1 MFGFVGFVEA
11 VGTVVEERLGAL
23 LDLERPEEVEVLGD
37 VWEAREVRQTLE
49 QVLQLVLG
57 QNMVPEV
64 EVSDP
69 ADESLGEILA
79 AVTGLVLGVEL
90 LTQHHEV
97 VDNPLDVRTRQV
109 EANAVKDSID
119 VQIGAA
125 IGSLPRLDDV
135 NPLIDGNI
143 GLFGEFDDVVAECV
157 CVRVHDVPDGRQGN
171 HLLISSQLLGILD
184 FGEVAD
190 GQASIDRV
198 DVHWGPR
205 DHVSPRHGRGK
216 VEAAKLA
223 LAIAVAGAT
232 VPLGGT

>member
-1 MFGFVGFVEA
+1 MFGGCGFVEA
-11 VGTVVEERLGAL
+11 VGTVVEERLGSL

-37 VWEAREVRQTLE
+37 VWETREVRQTLQ

-57 QNMVPEV
+57 QNVVPEV

-69 ADESLGEILA
+69 ADEPLGEILA

-143 GLFGEFDDVVAECV
+143 GLFSEFDNVFAEFV
-157 CVRVHDVPDGRQGN
+157 GVRVDDVPDGR
-171 HLLISSQLLGILD
+171 
-184 FGEVAD
+184 
-190 GQASIDRV
+190 
-198 DVHWGPR
+198 
-205 DHVSPRHGRGK
+205 
-216 VEAAKLA
+216 
-223 LAIAVAGAT
+223 
-232 VPLGGT
+232 